1 MKLSFAILA
10 IAAAVASARVGEQQQ
25 SQAVASAAQQQ
36 DVAPAADLSDV
47 KAIMAQK
54 QMFLDWIAEFRV
66 PNKGRL
72 YENNEEQE
80 HRLKIWMENHKFIE
94 EHNNQI
100 PAPTYM
106 LGHNEFSDL
115 THDEFKQL
123 HKLGEHSVAFN
134 PTQAKEMRTSDV
146 TGNSGRSDAI
156 SEQLSEA
163 KKHHHHA
170 KTVNWVEK
178 GAVTEVKNQGMC
190 GSCWA
195 FSAVGAIEGARFLD
209 TGDLDS
215 LSVQELVDCDRDED
229 KGCSGGLMDNAFL
242 FDEHSGGLCSNKD
255 YPYTGWAGLIS
266 GCQKKPD
273 PDDDA
278 TDSCEDVPHTEVDK
292 FVDVDH
298 TDADLMK
305 AISIQPV
312 SVAIEADQQA
322 FQFYK
327 SGVYSGDC
335 GNKIDHGVL
344 AVGYKKGDYYLIKN
358 SWGATWGDNGYI
370 KISQKSENAD
380 GEGNCG
386 ILMAASRPILKDNDP
401 LSASI
406 LQAEE

>member
-1 MKLSFAILA
+1 MCSNFLQLSIYFVLTT
-10 IAAAVASARVGEQQQ
+10 
-25 SQAVASAAQQQ
+25 
-36 DVAPAADLSDV
+36 L
-47 KAIMAQK
+47 
-54 QMFLDWIAEFRV
+54 
-66 PNKGRL
+66 RL
-72 YENNEEQE
+72 YHHFSKPFAE
-80 HRLKIWMENHKFIE
+80 FIE

-358 SWGATWGDNGYI
+358 SWGGKLYTAGLLHIPICISVCMIIICTAT
-370 KISQKSENAD
+370 
-380 GEGNCG
+380 
-386 ILMAASRPILKDNDP
+386 
-401 LSASI
+401 I
-406 LQAEE
+406 LQLIVLPFVVPFSFYNTLQQPGVTMDTSRFRRRVRTPMEKAIVAF